1 MKPSQFVQCGQKSF
15 DNGCLLSSS
24 LRCSLMNDEKKG
36 IFAAVTDEDER
47 ILTKQRKIGDV
58 VVQGLT
64 IKRS

>member
-1 MKPSQFVQCGQKSF
+1 
-15 DNGCLLSSS
+15 
-24 LRCSLMNDEKKG
+24 MNDEKKG